1 MRAPGR
7 STITYADF
15 GRAIREIAGGLASLG
30 VETGDPVAILCGTV
44 PEWTMADF
52 GAFCAGAVVVP
63 VYHTNSSEECEY
75 VLSHSGSKVVLL
87 EDAAQAAKIASVRE
101 QLPEL
106 EHVVVLS
113 GEAEG
118 AITLADL
125 RSRGAETG
133 DTIARERTA
142 AVAPED
148 TATIVY
154 TSGTTGPPKGC
165 VLSHANLLYTAGA
178 YIDRLKLRDKPPVI
192 FQYLPLAH
200 VLARMVSFV
209 TLEVGGTLA
218 FWGGDTKN
226 LAADI
231 AEAKPTHIPTVP
243 RLLEKIMTR
252 VISTAEGAGGAKAAI
267 FKRALSTGEKV
278 AKAKREGGS
287 VSPLVK
293 AQAAIGHK
301 LALSKVK
308 NALGPND
315 PVLITGAAPIGAEVI
330 EFFYA
335 CGVPV
340 LEGYGMTE
348 TCAAATLNTI
358 SEVRVG
364 SVGRPLPGTEV
375 ALGEDGEILMRGPHI
390 FKGYHRNEEATAAI
404 MDADGWLHS
413 GDLGEIV
420 DGYVHIT
427 GRKKDLI
434 ITSSGKNV
442 SPEMLESALRE
453 TRYISQA
460 IAAGDRRSYLVALVT
475 IDPDEAPE
483 ARRGARRAGRRGV
496 DGVQREGP
504 RAHLGGH
511 RHRQPAVRPDRAD
524 QALRDPPARP
534 VAGGGRA
541 HADPEGQALGRLQ
554 EVRGRRGL
562 AVRGRF
568 ERVSRPSSAARL
580 AASVRVLQLS
590 LERMLRTWMSTNLA
604 AQAASSRSEPT
615 PASAASAA
623 SATHAV
629 SGRRPI
635 RGGPSRREP

>member
-1 MRAPGR
+1 MADTAQRPSSADLRSLGGLALAAADRHSGDAMRAPGR
-7 STITYADF
+7 AAITYADF

-30 VETGDPVAILCGTV
+30 VEAGDPVAILCGTI

-63 VYHTNSSEECEY
+63 VYHTNSPEECEY
-75 VLSHSGSKVVLL
+75 VLEHSGAKVVLL
-87 EDAAQAAKIASVRE
+87 EDAGQAAKIASIRGR
-101 QLPEL
+101 LPSL
-106 EHVVVLS
+106 EHVVVLT
-113 GEAEG
+113 GDAPD

-125 RSRGAETG
+125 RERGAQTG
-133 DTIARERTA
+133 EQVARERTEA
-142 AVAPED
+142 ISPDD

-178 YIDRLKLRDKPPVI
+178 YIDRLELRAKPPVI

-209 TLEVGGTLA
+209 CLDVGGTLA

-252 VISTAEGAGGAKAAI
+252 VISTAESAGGVKAAI
-267 FKRALSTGEKV
+267 FKRALSTGETV
-278 AKAKREGGS
+278 AKAKRDGGS
-287 VSPLVK
+287 VNPLVK
-293 AQAAIGHK
+293 VQAALGHK

-340 LEGYGMTE
+340 LEGYGLTE
-348 TCAAATLNTI
+348 TCAAATLNTLT
-358 SEVRVG
+358 EVQVG
-364 SVGRPLPGTEV
+364 SVGRPLAGVEV
-375 ALGEDGEILMRGPHI
+375 SLGEDGEILVRGPLV
-390 FKGYHRNEEATAAI
+390 FKGYHRNDEATAAI
-404 MDADGWLHS
+404 IDGDGWLHT
-413 GDLGEIV
+413 GDLGEVV
-420 DGYVHIT
+420 DGYVRIT

-453 TRYISQA
+453 TRWISQA

-475 IDPDEAPE
+475 IDPDEAPKLAAE
-483 ARRGARRAGRRGV
+483 LGV
-496 DGVQREGP
+496 P
-504 RAHLGGH
+504 
-511 RHRQPAVRPDRAD
+511 
-524 QALRDPPARP
+524 
-534 VAGGGRA
+534 
-541 HADPEGQALGRLQ
+541 ADPESMARDEKVRERIWEDIDAVNQRFARIEQIKRFAILPRDLSQ
-554 EVRGRRGL
+554 EEGELTPTLKVKR
-562 AVRGRF
+562 
-568 ERVSRPSSAARL
+568 
-580 AASVRVLQLS
+580 SVVYKKYAGDVDTLY
-590 LERMLRTWMSTNLA
+590 EGSTT
-604 AQAASSRSEPT
+604 E
-615 PASAASAA
+615 
-623 SATHAV
+623 
-629 SGRRPI
+629 
-635 RGGPSRREP
+635 

>member
-1 MRAPGR
+1 MADTAQRSSSADLRSLGGLALAAADRHSGDAMRAPGR
-7 STITYADF
+7 AAITYADF

-30 VETGDPVAILCGTV
+30 VEAGDPVAILCGTI

-63 VYHTNSSEECEY
+63 VYHTNSPEECEY
-75 VLSHSGSKVVLL
+75 VLEHSGAKVVLL
-87 EDAAQAAKIASVRE
+87 EDAGQAAKIASIRGR
-101 QLPEL
+101 LPNL
-106 EHVVVLS
+106 EHVVVLT
-113 GEAEG
+113 GEAPD

-125 RSRGAETG
+125 RARGAQTG
-133 DTIARERTA
+133 EQVARERTE
-142 AVAPED
+142 AVSPDD

-178 YIDRLKLRDKPPVI
+178 YIDRLDLRAKPPVI

-209 TLEVGGTLA
+209 CLDVGGTLA

-252 VISTAEGAGGAKAAI
+252 VISTAESAGGVKAAI
-267 FKRALSTGEKV
+267 FKRALSTGETV
-278 AKAKREGGS
+278 AKAKRDGGS
-287 VSPLVK
+287 VNPLTKV
-293 AQAAIGHK
+293 QAALGHK

-340 LEGYGMTE
+340 LEGYGLTE
-348 TCAAATLNTI
+348 TCAAATLNTLT
-358 SEVRVG
+358 EVQVG
-364 SVGRPLPGTEV
+364 SVGRPLAGVEV
-375 ALGEDGEILMRGPHI
+375 TLGEDGEILVRGPLV
-390 FKGYHRNEEATAAI
+390 FKGYHRNDEATAAI
-404 MDADGWLHS
+404 IDGDGWLHT
-413 GDLGEIV
+413 GDLGEVV
-420 DGYVHIT
+420 DGYVRIT

-453 TRYISQA
+453 TRWISQA

-475 IDPDEAPE
+475 IDPDEAPKLAAE
-483 ARRGARRAGRRGV
+483 LGV
-496 DGVQREGP
+496 P
-504 RAHLGGH
+504 
-511 RHRQPAVRPDRAD
+511 
-524 QALRDPPARP
+524 
-534 VAGGGRA
+534 
-541 HADPEGQALGRLQ
+541 ADPESMARDEKVRERIWEDIDAVNQRFARIEQIKRFAILPRDLSQ
-554 EVRGRRGL
+554 EEGELTPTLKVKRSVVYKKYAGDVDTLYEG
-562 AVRGRF
+562 
-568 ERVSRPSSAARL
+568 SAA
-580 AASVRVLQLS
+580 
-590 LERMLRTWMSTNLA
+590 E
-604 AQAASSRSEPT
+604 
-615 PASAASAA
+615 
-623 SATHAV
+623 
-629 SGRRPI
+629 
-635 RGGPSRREP
+635 